1 MANSRLTPAAI
12 TLMAL
17 ALAAPAFAADVKAGA
32 LTLSS
37 AWSRPA
43 AQGQTGAGYVT
54 VSNSGAADRL
64 VSATTPAAGRVEIH
78 QSMVMNGV
86 ASMHAMDMGVA
97 VPAGGRAVLAPGG
110 YHLMLVGLKAPLK
123 AGAEVPVTLTFEK
136 AGAVKTSFTVRT
148 TAP

>member
-1 MANSRLTPAAI
+1 MANSRLIPALTAFAVMGI
-12 TLMAL
+12 
-17 ALAAPAFAADVKAGA
+17 AASAFAADVKAGA
-32 LTLSS
+32 LTISA

-54 VSNSGAADRL
+54 VSNSGPADKLLSAASP
-64 VSATTPAAGRVEIH
+64 VATRVEIH

-86 ASMHAMDMGVA
+86 AMMHAMDAGVV

-136 AGAVKTSFTVRT
+136 AGPVKASFAVRT

>member
-1 MANSRLTPAAI
+1 MANSRLIP
-12 TLMAL
+12 
-17 ALAAPAFAADVKAGA
+17 ALAAFAAMGFAASAFAADVKAGA
-32 LTLSS
+32 LTISA

-43 AQGQTGAGYVT
+43 AQGQTGAGYAT
-54 VSNSGAADRL
+54 ISNSGAADKL
-64 VSATTPAAGRVEIH
+64 LSAASPAATRVEIH

-86 ASMHAMDMGVA
+86 ASMHAMDAGVA

-123 AGAEVPVTLTFEK
+123 AGSEVPVTLTFEK
-136 AGAVKTSFTVRT
+136 AGAVKASFAVRA